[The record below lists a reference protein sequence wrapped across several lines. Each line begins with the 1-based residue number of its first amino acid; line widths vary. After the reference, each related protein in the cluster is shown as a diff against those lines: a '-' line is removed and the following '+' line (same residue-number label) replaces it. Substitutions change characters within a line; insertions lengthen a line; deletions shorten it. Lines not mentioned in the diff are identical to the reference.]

1 MTVPN
6 TASPWKTLYSGN
18 PFPSLPARTTHHRQ
32 SRFAPVK
39 IEPPANTS
47 GFNLTFQD
55 GRAAIDYF
63 PAYDEVDLREGSQL
77 ALLLATQLR
86 VSNILFWLHP
96 TFALAITDHV
106 SVVTSN
112 STFAAAINLQANA
125 LLNQLNADAARGTTT
140 EYAALAYAPSLT
152 IDTYIQGLNGA
163 IDTLGAFQS
172 QYDRFVDN
180 AASIAIQAEAWDTM
194 LQRSQDV
201 LTTQMRLA
209 QEAYDKFQ
217 SAIAILNDC
226 ENASKNHQRVLGDA
240 SRDFRL
246 GLEIWQ
252 REQMRKQAFLAIKIA
267 FSIAILATGNP
278 ASIGDILETVVEAG
292 ETISEIAKIS
302 DSVKQLQDVVQT
314 LNMMWASTLKTVE
327 VMMQIKNNPD
337 WDVSTSAG
345 DVQASAVLVAMT
357 GIAAWDVWRLE
368 IEDAIQ
374 AAVDEDI
381 GGARKYLL
389 ELRKHSINGKLLCMA
404 RAQFKHEETAAK
416 EASIY
421 FWDRLTLLNTGVL
434 TMMRN
439 VIWAYR
445 YYALRDS
452 SVVLSPI
459 KSVADY
465 KADSQTLRTE
475 VINWQEGF
483 SSAPS
488 PYEYHRTAEDL
499 PLNYGPAVIASLKET
514 SHATFTLN
522 PPPELAR
529 PFVGGGRFR
538 TFGLRVY
545 LDGAR
550 PKPLQAM
557 AVGYRIS
564 QTGETKIE
572 IDSIIP
578 SDVYADP
585 TPLTQWTIAVTK
597 PDTVDLSGLT
607 DVRLEWKGNAY
618 YDTRKQRYSPI
629 IKPSPSVE
637 SAELTHESTFE
648 EIPTAIGV
656 SSRRVLT
663 VLTGNDLGPV
673 RSDQGEELLMESSEM
688 QEKEEV
694 KHTEVPIP
702 WEPEFDSSEKKKS
715 VDELEMMEDAKE
727 SFSLEPPISLEP
739 PSLVQRRSIT
749 LRLSIVDVVALDL
762 DLATILSARLQQS
775 SASRRN
781 SLVDSGVGIPAE
793 TKAALPRRE
802 QAYERD
808 WCDAAMTLFNRFRKE
823 ASAAC
828 SGVSS
833 VLGSKREVL
842 GTKGNTEREHAG
854 SGPTDGEDSIF
865 EMVQST
871 LRRYG
876 YGGIHRPGR
885 RDADTESYMVISEDN
900 AVLDVL
906 PMSMNPRTK
915 RWHLRSKYRGLSKEE
930 FAEGVLRCA
939 HVPHIR
945 RGMMAMSTTTRT
957 VRRSGR
963 RRCRFFGR
971 HGHGQGC
978 SV

>member
-1 MTVPN
+1 MNAMTVPN
-6 TASPWKTLYSGN
+6 TASPWKALYSGGS
-18 PFPSLPARTTHHRQ
+18 FPSLPGKDYAPPPNQDSFIQRDLYLDGAKALDDHTSSFLRTLYSDVLALPSVTHLKFPRGGGGIQ
-32 SRFAPVK
+32 IFSRLIATDGHAITFSYDGPSSDSCLLSVFHSHSTFPLTYSIYGQPPVK
-39 IEPPANTS
+39 IEPPPNTS
-47 GFNLTFQD
+47 GFNLTFEG
-55 GRAAIDYF
+55 GRAIIDYF

-86 VSNILFWLHP
+86 ASNILFWLHP

-152 IDTYIQGLNGA
+152 IETYIQGLNGA
-163 IDTLGAFQS
+163 IDTAGAFQS
-172 QYDRFVDN
+172 QYDRFVDK
-180 AASIAIQAEAWDTM
+180 AASMAVQAAAWDTM

-217 SAIAILNDC
+217 SAIGILNDC

-246 GLEIWQ
+246 GLEIWE
-252 REQMRKQAFLAIKIA
+252 REQMRKQAFLAIRIA
-267 FSIAILATGNP
+267 FSIAILVTGNP
-278 ASIGDILETVVEAG
+278 ASIGDILETVLEAG

-302 DSVKQLQDVVQT
+302 ESVKQLQDVVQT
-314 LNMMWASTLKTVE
+314 LNAMWASTLKTVE

-368 IEDAIQ
+368 VEEAIQ
-374 AAVDEDI
+374 AAVDEGI
-381 GGARKYLL
+381 GGASKYLL

-404 RAQFKHEETAAK
+404 RAQAVRAGQEYSELQMSVWVTRRDTARLVALREQFEHEEAAAK

-421 FWDRLTLLNTGVL
+421 FWDRLMLLNTGVL

-452 SVVLSPI
+452 TVILSPL
-459 KSVADY
+459 KSVADF

-488 PYEYHRTAEDL
+488 PYDYHRTAADL

-522 PPPELAR
+522 PPPELAG

-550 PKPLQAM
+550 PRATASDGSGVITLSIKTSGLYHDVFRGKFFAFTRMPLARSFS
-557 AVGYRIS
+557 YRLS

-607 DVRLEWKGNAY
+607 GVRLEWKGNAY
-618 YDTRKQRYSPI
+618 YDTRK
-629 IKPSPSVE
+629 
-637 SAELTHESTFE
+637 
-648 EIPTAIGV
+648 
-656 SSRRVLT
+656 
-663 VLTGNDLGPV
+663 
-673 RSDQGEELLMESSEM
+673 
-688 QEKEEV
+688 
-694 KHTEVPIP
+694 
-702 WEPEFDSSEKKKS
+702 
-715 VDELEMMEDAKE
+715 
-727 SFSLEPPISLEP
+727 
-739 PSLVQRRSIT
+739 
-749 LRLSIVDVVALDL
+749 
-762 DLATILSARLQQS
+762 
-775 SASRRN
+775 
-781 SLVDSGVGIPAE
+781 
-793 TKAALPRRE
+793 AALASAGSE
-802 QAYERD
+802 ERD
-808 WCDAAMTLFNRFRKE
+808 A
-823 ASAAC
+823 
-828 SGVSS
+828 
-833 VLGSKREVL
+833 
-842 GTKGNTEREHAG
+842 
-854 SGPTDGEDSIF
+854 
-865 EMVQST
+865 
-871 LRRYG
+871 
-876 YGGIHRPGR
+876 
-885 RDADTESYMVISEDN
+885 
-900 AVLDVL
+900 
-906 PMSMNPRTK
+906 
-915 RWHLRSKYRGLSKEE
+915 
-930 FAEGVLRCA
+930 
-939 HVPHIR
+939 
-945 RGMMAMSTTTRT
+945 
-957 VRRSGR
+957 
-963 RRCRFFGR
+963 
-971 HGHGQGC
+971 
-978 SV
+978 